1 MAITAALVKELREK
15 TGIGMMK
22 CKEALKEA
30 DGDIEVAIANLRKAG
45 AAVAAKKAG
54 REATEGKVFFATAGS
69 QTAAV
74 EVFCETEPTSANA
87 DYIAF
92 GEGSAK
98 NAAEGSLGEVDAL
111 LASELNGSTVQ
122 EELNVLV
129 GRITENIGIKRVALI
144 DEEGG
149 ALATYSHM
157 GGKIGVIVK
166 LNYTGEASDRASI
179 VAVAKDLAMQ
189 VAATAPIAVRS
200 EEVSEDTIAK
210 EREIYVELARKA
222 GTKEEYIDRQIE
234 GKLKKFLKEVCLA
247 EQMFIKD
254 TKKPVADL
262 LKETAAANGVEN
274 LEIAQFIRFEL
285 GK

>member
-54 REATEGKVFFATAGS
+54 REATEGKVFFATSGT

-74 EVFCETEPTSANA
+74 EVFCETEPTSGNA

-92 GEGSAK
+92 GEGAAK
-98 NAAEGSLGEVDAL
+98 NAAESSLADVDAV
-111 LASELNGSTVQ
+111 LASPLNGTTVQ

-129 GRITENIGIKRVALI
+129 GRITENIGIKRVALVS
-144 DEEGG
+144 EEGG

-166 LNYTGEASDRASI
+166 LKYSGVASDQSSI
-179 VAVAKDLAMQ
+179 VAVAKDLSMQ

-200 EEVSEDTIAK
+200 EEVSQDTIAK

-262 LKETAAANGVEN
+262 LKETAVANGVEN
-274 LEIAQFIRFEL
+274 LEIEQFIRFEL

>member
-22 CKEALKEA
+22 CKAALTEAN
-30 DGDIEVAIANLRKAG
+30 GDIEVAIANLRKAG

-54 REATEGKVFFATAGS
+54 REATEGKVFFATAGN

-74 EVFCETEPTSANA
+74 EVYCETEPTSGNA

-92 GEGSAK
+92 GEGAAK
-98 NAAEGSLGEVDAL
+98 NAAEQSITEVEAL

-144 DEEGG
+144 SEEGG
-149 ALATYSHM
+149 ALASYSHM

-166 LNYTGEASDRASI
+166 LAYTGEASDKASV
-179 VAVAKDLAMQ
+179 VAVAKDLSMQ
-189 VAATAPIAVRS
+189 VAATAPIAVNSS
-200 EEVSEDTIAK
+200 EVPEDVIAK

-234 GKLKKFLKEVCLA
+234 GKLKKYLKEVCLA

-254 TKKPVADL
+254 NKLPVADL
-262 LKETAAANGVEN
+262 LKQTAEANGIQD
-274 LEIAQFIRFEL
+274 LKIAEFIRFEL